1 MKNNNLKLGYL
12 YIIATPI
19 GNFNDISKRALITL
33 NKVDYILAEDTR
45 KIGILLK
52 FFNIKKKIYSYY
64 EYNEKKKINFFLK
77 KINQGYN
84 IALVSDAGTP
94 LINDPGYRIVQLC
107 RTKYINIKI
116 IPIPGPCAAILALS
130 ISGLPTNRFCYEGF
144 LPHKKNK
151 RIKRLNELK
160 LENRTLILYEST
172 HRILKC
178 LYDIKKIFGK
188 DRYIVFIKELTKKW
202 ESIYGNN
209 ISNLIKWL
217 KLDVNRLKGEI
228 VLVIKGYKES
238 INSKDQ
244 LSPKVIQ
251 TFLKLKKELSI
262 KKAIK
267 ITSDI
272 FSIKKN
278 LLYKFYIKKN
288 TNYNNNKVE

>member
-1 MKNNNLKLGYL
+1 MKNNNFKLGNL
-12 YIIATPI
+12 YIVATPI
-19 GNFNDISKRALITL
+19 GNYNDITKRALITL

-52 FFNIKKKIYSYY
+52 NFNIKKKLYSYY
-64 EYNEKKKINFFLK
+64 EYNEKKKIKLFLE
-77 KINQGYN
+77 KIQQGYN

-94 LINDPGYRIVQLC
+94 LINDPGYRIIQLC
-107 RTKYINIKI
+107 RTQYVNIKI

-144 LPHKKNK
+144 LSKKKNK
-151 RIKRLNELK
+151 RIKRLHELK
-160 LENRTLILYEST
+160 LENRTLIFYEST
-172 HRILKC
+172 HRVLKC

-202 ESIYGNN
+202 ENIYGNS
-209 ISNLIKWL
+209 ISNLIRWL
-217 KLDVNRLKGEI
+217 KLDLNRLKGEI
-228 VLVIKGYKES
+228 VLVISGYKS
-238 INSKDQ
+238 SNNNYKIS
-244 LSPKVIQ
+244 SKVIR
-251 TFLKLKKELSI
+251 TFLELKKELST

-288 TNYNNNKVE
+288 TNYDSNNVE